1 MIVEQGPRMQA
12 SLSGNQRN
20 PGGAFNA
27 FSSLIFSFD
36 TIDLT
41 LPWTSLRVKWESRDL
56 VWMVVGLPRW
66 LSGTES
72 ACQAGDG
79 GLIPGLERSPG
90 EGNGNPLQCSCLE
103 NPIEE
108 PGGLLFMG
116 LHRVGHDWS
125 DLAAAAAGIL
135 AWKIPW
141 TEEPGQLSRTQLSD
155 WTTTTTWM
163 VVTCCVVSRFSHVQL
178 WPYGLLP
185 ARLLWRFSRHEYWSG
200 LPCPPSSRGYSQP
213 RIEPTSFMSPALA
226 GVLYLLVDSLPLAT
240 WDALPVNSKGKKKEK
255 TYGRV
260 AVSSSGTGEE
270 G

>member
-20 PGGAFNA
+20 PGAAFNA

-90 EGNGNPLQCSCLE
+90 EGNGYPLQCSCLE

-125 DLAAAAAGIL
+125 DLAAAAASIL
-135 AWKIPW
+135 AWKISW
-141 TEEPGQLSRTQLSD
+141 TKEPGRLSRTQLSD
-155 WTTTTTWM
+155 WTTTTTTWM
-163 VVTCCVVSRFSHVQL
+163 VVMCCVISRFSHVQL
-178 WPYGLLP
+178 WPYGLMP
-185 ARLLWRFSRHEYWSG
+185 ARLLCLEILQAWILEWVAMPSLLQGIFSTQDWT
-200 LPCPPSSRGYSQP
+200 
-213 RIEPTSFMSPALA
+213 RISYVSCI
-226 GVLYLLVDSLPLAT
+226 GRSSLPA
-240 WDALPVNSKGKKKEK
+240 
-255 TYGRV
+255 
-260 AVSSSGTGEE
+260 SGFFTTSHLRRPPCQFQR
-270 G
+270 